1 MSTTKVTDAMIDG
14 VAASKLTGALPAISG
29 ASLTNLDARDLEN
42 ALPAISGASLTA
54 LNATELTSG
63 TLPDARL
70 PATLPAKSGV
80 NLTALNASNLGSG
93 TASVARGGTG
103 AGTHTA
109 NNILVGN
116 GTSAIGSIAPSTSG
130 NVLTSNGSTWAST
143 AAAGGGGILQ
153 VKYANKLD
161 TASSASNSWTAISGL
176 SVTLTPASTSNK
188 ILVMWLMQVS
198 STQTGAVVGVFR
210 DGSMPVDFTPTGYSS
225 RAIGLGQVYDV
236 DSSDIKTKSGQAVD
250 NPAST
255 SALTY
260 QCYWKAKH
268 TQTNYLNKARHSE
281 DSDWYVNTISSI
293 TVMEID
299 SSVL

>member
-29 ASLTNLDARDLEN
+29 ASLTA
-42 ALPAISGASLTA
+42 
-54 LNATELTSG
+54 
-63 TLPDARL
+63 L
-70 PATLPAKSGV
+70 PATLPASSGV
-80 NLTALNASNLGSG
+80 NLTALNATNLGSG